1 MIFTPSLLP
10 VWVRSLLCA
19 GVVMSGVAQAQ
30 STTPPAPMPQPSA
43 SATVAA
49 DPSAR
54 HIRIEDA
61 GNRIDELRV
70 GAETRSITVQP
81 QGNLPSYQV
90 EPTTGERRWK
100 VLGF

>member
-1 MIFTPSLLP
+1 MAAASANAPL
-10 VWVRSLLCA
+10 A
-19 GVVMSGVAQAQ
+19 GE
-30 STTPPAPMPQPSA
+30 PSA
-43 SATVAA
+43 H
-49 DPSAR
+49 

-81 QGNLPSYQV
+81 KGKLPSYQV
-90 EPTTGERRWK
+90 EPATGERRWK